1 MDEDALLC
9 ELVVSMKG
17 VERVAKKQGK
27 NQKRLV
33 VSIRQIASPDAEAK
47 LSHAIDILLK
57 AAAKSTIAEEE
68 KLPRHNPRGEGWTSV
83 KLAEAKKGQ
92 QDD

>member
-9 ELVVSMKG
+9 EMVVSMKG

-68 KLPRHNPRGEGWTSV
+68 KLPRHSPREERLTDG
-83 KLAEAKKGQ
+83 KLSEAVKGQ
-92 QDD
+92 ENA

>member
-17 VERVAKKQGK
+17 VERMAKKQGK

-33 VSIRQIASPDAEAK
+33 VSIRQIASPDADAK

-57 AAAKSTIAEEE
+57 AEQRAPSPKKKSYLVTVLE
-68 KLPRHNPRGEGWTSV
+68 K
-83 KLAEAKKGQ
+83 K
-92 QDD
+92 D